1 MIAILSG
8 VLNNVMTKPEI
19 LSGLSLIDQAQAAYA
34 ENRIDKAKGLLGRLL
49 SIADKQMLFLM
60 LNDYNRYLKS
70 LLDNSSDNV

>member
-1 MIAILSG
+1 
-8 VLNNVMTKPEI
+8 MTKPEI

-34 ENRIDKAKGLLGRLL
+34 ENRIDKAKELLGRLL

>member
-1 MIAILSG
+1 
-8 VLNNVMTKPEI
+8 MTKPEI

>member
-34 ENRIDKAKGLLGRLL
+34 ENRIDKAKELLGRLL

>member
-8 VLNNVMTKPEI
+8 VINNVMTKPEI

-34 ENRIDKAKGLLGRLL
+34 ENRIDKAKELLGRLL